1 MSQRQASGRP
11 RALSPTK
18 LSFAHARF
26 VSDTEGSA
34 ASAGI
39 SRRPSRSLQDCLLSR
54 VHVVLHRKFQNIFST
69 RQAGFT

>member
-39 SRRPSRSLQDCLLSR
+39 SRLSVPNLSRSLPDSFLSGNR
-54 VHVVLHRKFQNIFST
+54 TLQNIIGT
-69 RQAGFT
+69 WQAGFT